1 MDISA
6 LINPFVNRLELARVL
21 DDVADDVRLRSLY
34 ELGPRDMA
42 KLFDA
47 AIDNDPLTLDHF
59 IPADTPLDTDVLHDG
74 KNSMAMFKRFKKCFY
89 PAADTD
95 SEIWGYNEQPLW
107 QLTGPGYFVAYQ
119 QGLKE
124 VVFDY
129 NRMPAGPVPE
139 DWPAI
144 VPNKKGLAHFIY
156 DDMKD
161 IVRRVSGLVSVGRVH
176 RADRP
181 RDIWFVLVRDTGS
194 PTFALPYPR
203 P

>member
-21 DDVADDVRLRSLY
+21 DDVGDDVRLKSLY
-34 ELGPRDMA
+34 ELSPRDMA

-59 IPADTPLDTDVLHDG
+59 VPPEATADSDVLHDG
-74 KNSMAMFKRFKKCFY
+74 KNSLPVLRRFQKRFCR
-89 PAADTD
+89 ADTAT
-95 SEIWGYNEQPLW
+95 ELWGYNEQSLW
-107 QLTGPGYFVAYQ
+107 QLTGPGYFVAYRREP
-119 QGLKE
+119 KE
-124 VVFDY
+124 IVFDY
-129 NRMPAGPVPE
+129 DRVPAGPVPE

-144 VPNKKGLAHFIY
+144 VPNKKGLARFIY

-161 IVRRVSGLVSVGRVH
+161 VVRRVSGLVSVGRVYRH
-176 RADRP
+176 ERP
-181 RDIWFVLVRDTGS
+181 RDIWFMLVRDTGR
-194 PTFALPYPR
+194 PTFTLPYPR